1 METHTRTTD
10 GHTDLLEVTSSAQ
23 GWEVRETRD
32 SAIVRTRRYS
42 DWHRVERAVHVF
54 EWREAT
60 MAALALQ
67 STTKL

>member
-1 METHTRTTD
+1 MQTHTRTTD

-32 SAIVRTRRYS
+32 SAVVRTQRYS
-42 DWHRVERAVHVF
+42 DWHRVERAVLVF
-54 EWREAT
+54 ELRDTTAV
-60 MAALALQ
+60 ALSVQ

>member
-1 METHTRTTD
+1 METHARTAD
-10 GHTDLLEVTSSAQ
+10 GHTDLLEVTSSTQ

-32 SAIVRTRRYS
+32 SAVVLTRRYS
-42 DWHRVERAVHVF
+42 DWHRVERAVQAF

-60 MAALALQ
+60 VRALALQ